1 MDVAQAINATVAI
14 VAIGTSHYAF
24 VRLGRY
30 NRLHIAVHFVQ
41 LLLLAWYAVIN
52 LALAAT
58 LWQPEVRQVVPLF
71 RWAFAPLIATY
82 ALRQYMVSRR
92 VETVGPMP

>member
-1 MDVAQAINATVAI
+1 MDVAQAINATVALI
-14 VAIGTSHYAF
+14 ALGTSHYAF

-30 NRLHIAVHFVQ
+30 GRFHIVVHFVQ

-52 LALAAT
+52 LVLAST
-58 LWQPEVRQVVPLF
+58 LWQPEVAQIVPLF

-82 ALRQYMVSRR
+82 ALRQFMVSRR

>member
-1 MDVAQAINATVAI
+1 MDVAQSLNGAVAL

-30 NRLHIAVHFVQ
+30 SRFAVAVHFTQVT
-41 LLLLAWYAVIN
+41 LLMWYAALN
-52 LALAAT
+52 LALAAA
-58 LWQPEVRQVVPLF
+58 LWTPETRQIVPLF

-82 ALRQYMVSRR
+82 ALRQWMVARR
-92 VETVGPMP
+92 AVTVGPP